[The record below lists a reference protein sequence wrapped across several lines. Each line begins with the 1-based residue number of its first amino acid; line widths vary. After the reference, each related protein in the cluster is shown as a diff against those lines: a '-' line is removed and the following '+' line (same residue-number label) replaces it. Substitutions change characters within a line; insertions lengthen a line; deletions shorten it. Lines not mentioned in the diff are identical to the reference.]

1 MNLRS
6 VQLFRM
12 IVRTGSL
19 ASAAER
25 LGMSPSAASRMIGV
39 LEHEL
44 KLTLFSRRSRNLD
57 LTGEGHEFLRRSQH
71 ILEGLE
77 RLTDIAAQVRSVD
90 SDPLRLVSTV
100 PVAASVFSPVLAIW
114 QAENPGARSVLN
126 IETRFD
132 LESKVAA
139 REYNLGILS
148 LPVENAIV
156 DLDVAP
162 LVSARYEVAMSK
174 GHRLAGRDTLSV
186 QDIMDEDYVALRPA
200 QRWRKRLDAMAMSH
214 SFTPRIVSET
224 SSSAAA
230 LDLVRNGLGITL
242 ADRLH
247 AGFDE
252 DEKLVLRPLEPV
264 MWTDYC
270 LVTGKGRTSEATLDF
285 SDRLRAWL
293 EHRFYDNPALADVLR
308 FASDDDSSRFARS
321 VPAAAS

>member
-1 MNLRS
+1 
-6 VQLFRM
+6 M

-19 ASAAER
+19 ASAADR

-44 KLTLFSRRSRNLD
+44 KLTLFSRRNRNLD
-57 LTGEGHEFLRRSQH
+57 LTGEGREFLRRSQH

-100 PVAASVFSPVLAIW
+100 PLAISVFSPVLAIW
-114 QAENPGARSVLN
+114 QAENPGVRSVLN

-156 DLDVAP
+156 DLDVEP
-162 LVSARYEVAMSK
+162 LVSARYEVAMAR
-174 GHRLAGRDTLSV
+174 GHRLANRETLTI
-186 QDIMDEDYVALRPA
+186 QDIVDEDFVALRPA

-214 SFTPRIVSET
+214 SFAPRIVSET

-230 LDLVRNGLGITL
+230 LDLVRNGLGVTL
-242 ADRLH
+242 ADRIH
-247 AGFDE
+247 AGLQE
-252 DEKLVLRPLEPV
+252 DERLVLRPLEPD

-270 LVTGKGRTSEATLDF
+270 LVTGKGRTSVATRDF
-285 SDRLRAWL
+285 SNRIRAWL
-293 EHRFYDNPALADVLR
+293 TERCYSSPALARVLR
-308 FASDDDSSRFARS
+308 FAPEAVSSRPARS
-321 VPAAAS
+321 LPATAN